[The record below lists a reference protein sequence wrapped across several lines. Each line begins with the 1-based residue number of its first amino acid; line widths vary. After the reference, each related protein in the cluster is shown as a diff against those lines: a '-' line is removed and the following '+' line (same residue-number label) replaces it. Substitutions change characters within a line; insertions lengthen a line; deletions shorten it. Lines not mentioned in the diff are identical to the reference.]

1 MATKLPI
8 SLDYGYLAP
17 DINLDQVVSWQDQ
30 VDLAAEKVTAGG
42 GLGDEYL
49 GWVDPAEIVSEEE
62 VKTILSLAKQI
73 RDNSEAFVSIGI
85 GGSYLGARAVIEAL
99 GKAGD
104 GPEILYAGNSLSAY
118 EHVRVLRKLEGKRF
132 SINAI
137 SKSGTTTEP
146 AVAFRIFR
154 DLLAQQVGKD
164 EAKQRII
171 ATTDAERG
179 ALRKFADQE
188 GYATLKIAD
197 DIGGRYSV
205 LSPVGLLPIAV
216 AGIDIKALL
225 AGARDVAEASEE
237 TDVNLNP
244 VYFYAAARNHLYRQ
258 GYATEIFAT
267 FEPRMHYV
275 AEWWKQLFGES
286 EGKDHISLFPA
297 AVELTTDLH
306 SMGQWI
312 QQGRR
317 NIIETFV
324 IIDGGEPDLRI
335 PQADSDLDEL
345 GYLAGKTLTEVN
357 TAAYK
362 ATALAHRDGG
372 VPNSTIHIKKLDA
385 YTLGALL
392 YFFER
397 ACAVSGYL
405 MGINPFDQ
413 PGVEAYKKNM
423 FALLGKPKNEQA
435 TADVRARLA
444 KQPKGTTI
452 SFDSE

>member
-1 MATKLPI
+1 MAKLPI

-17 DINLDQVVSWQDQ
+17 DVNLDMVTAWQDQ

-42 GLGDEYL
+42 GLGEDFL
-49 GWVDPAEIVSEEE
+49 GWVDPGKIVTEEE
-62 VKTILSLAKQI
+62 IGQIKGLAKKI
-73 RDNSEAFVSIGI
+73 RDNSDVLVSIGI
-85 GGSYLGARAVIEAL
+85 GGSYLGARAVIEAV
-99 GKAGD
+99 GKGD
-104 GPEILYAGNSLSAY
+104 GPEIVYAGNSLSAFD
-118 EHVRVLRKLEGKRF
+118 HAKLLKKLDGKTF

-154 DLLAQQVGKD
+154 DLLTQKVGKD
-164 EAKQRII
+164 EARQRIV
-171 ATTDAERG
+171 ATTDAAKG
-179 ALRKFADQE
+179 ALRKFAEQE

-216 AGIDIKALL
+216 AGIDIDALL
-225 AGARDVAEASEE
+225 TGARDVAEACEE
-237 TDVNLNP
+237 TDVTQNP
-244 VYFYAAARNHLYRQ
+244 VMFYAAARNILYRK
-258 GYATEIFAT
+258 GYSTEIFAN
-267 FEPRMHYV
+267 FEPRLHYV

-286 EGKDHISLFPA
+286 EGKDHMSLFPA
-297 AVELTTDLH
+297 AVEFTTDLH

-324 IIDGGEPDLRI
+324 ILDGGEPELRI
-335 PQADSDLDEL
+335 PTADSDLDEL
-345 GYLAGKTLTEVN
+345 GYLAGKTMHEVN
-357 TAAYK
+357 DAAYK

-372 VPNSTIHIKKLDA
+372 VPNSTVHVKKLDA
-385 YTLGALL
+385 YSLGALL

-397 ACAVSGYL
+397 ACGVSGYL

-423 FALLGKPKNEQA
+423 FALLGKPKNEAA
-435 TADVRARLA
+435 TTEVRARLA
-444 KQPKGTTI
+444 AQPKNTSV
-452 SFDSE
+452 SFPTQS